1 MDIIKEMHNII
12 RQVYKV
18 LYSYS
23 EYEYASRYRIGISY
37 YEKDIKNYD
46 KSDLYSMLALFSIKG
61 LIANIVKT
69 KEELHKAIKNS
80 EYIVYENNDTFTFIY
95 TQDKI
100 VVKTYR
106 TNNIKEIIY
115 LLSSKIID
123 KEIWDLMVDRY
134 ADAHYV
140 YYDEESLKFE
150 TDVYNKVYST
160 LPEYLKQYRES
171 QEIENNFNELLESK
185 EYNQWLEI
193 NIG

>member
-1 MDIIKEMHNII
+1 MDVINEMHSII
-12 RQVYKV
+12 RQVYKA
-18 LYSYS
+18 LYNYS
-23 EYEYASRYRIGISY
+23 EHEYNNRYRIGVSY

-46 KSDLYSMLALFSIKG
+46 KSDLYSMLALFSIKE
-61 LIANIVKT
+61 LVANIVKT
-69 KEELHKAIKNS
+69 KEELYKAIKNS

-100 VVKTYR
+100 VVKTYK

-123 KEIWDLMVDRY
+123 KEIWDLMVDMY
-134 ADAHYV
+134 SDAHEV
-140 YYDEESLKFE
+140 YYDEESLEFE
-150 TDVYNKVYST
+150 TEVYNKVYNA

-185 EYNQWLEI
+185 EYNQWLETS
-193 NIG
+193 IG

>member
-1 MDIIKEMHNII
+1 MDVINEMHSII
-12 RQVYKV
+12 RQVYKA
-18 LYSYS
+18 LYNYS
-23 EYEYASRYRIGISY
+23 EHEYNNRYRLGVSY

-61 LIANIVKT
+61 LADNIVKT

-100 VVKTYR
+100 VVKTYK

-123 KEIWDLMVDRY
+123 KEIWDLMVDMY
-134 ADAHYV
+134 ADAHEV
-140 YYDEESLKFE
+140 YYDEESLEFE
-150 TDVYNKVYST
+150 TEVYNKVYSA

-185 EYNQWLEI
+185 EYNQWLETS
-193 NIG
+193 IG

>member
-1 MDIIKEMHNII
+1 MDVINEMHSII
-12 RQVYKV
+12 RQVYKA
-18 LYSYS
+18 LYNYS
-23 EYEYASRYRIGISY
+23 EHEYNNRYRLGVSY

-61 LIANIVKT
+61 LADYIVKT

-123 KEIWDLMVDRY
+123 KEIWDLMVGRY
-134 ADAHYV
+134 SDAYYV
-140 YYDEESLKFE
+140 YYDEESLEFE
-150 TDVYNKVYST
+150 TEVYNKVYSAI
-160 LPEYLKQYRES
+160 PEYLKQYRES

-185 EYNQWLEI
+185 EYNQWLETS
-193 NIG
+193 IG